1 MITLDVLR
9 NLKDESIELQF
20 EMLADFAFNCDRG
33 DDPWNTT
40 KDSILEH
47 GIPSESLKR
56 NINRILIKLILDNKT
71 NSKVNKF
78 LELEERLWDASS
90 QEISVI
96 VEETIETLT
105 DDSLNK
111 SI

>member
-40 KDSILEH
+40 KDSILEV
-47 GIPSESLKR
+47 GAPSESVKR
-56 NINRILIKLILDNKT
+56 NINRVLKKLILDNQNTPK
-71 NSKVNKF
+71 KGIL
-78 LELEERLWDASS
+78 LELEERLWDANSRE
-90 QEISVI
+90 EIVEI
-96 VEETIETLT
+96 IEETIEVLT
-105 DDSLNK
+105 DS
-111 SI
+111 SINN